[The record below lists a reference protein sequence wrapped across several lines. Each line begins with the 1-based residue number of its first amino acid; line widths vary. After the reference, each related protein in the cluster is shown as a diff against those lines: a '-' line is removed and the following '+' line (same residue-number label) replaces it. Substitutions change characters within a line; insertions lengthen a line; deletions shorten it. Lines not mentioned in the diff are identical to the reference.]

1 MVGTLSKTSLHYSVY
16 NINDSKGSKYEKL
29 EGEPHAEQRGE
40 SAGGN
45 KNGRPEQELKV
56 QSPGSSVRRATRL
69 SKTTHQ
75 EQIQLRCTWRSVL
88 ENG

>member
-16 NINDSKGSKYEKL
+16 NINDSKGSKSEKL
-29 EGEPHAEQRGE
+29 EEPHVEQRGE

-45 KNGRPEQELKV
+45 RNGRPKQELKV
-56 QSPGSSVRRATRL
+56 QSPGSSIRRAARL
-69 SKTTHQ
+69 SETTHQ
-75 EQIQLRCTWRSVL
+75 EQIQLRRTWRSVL